1 MTDYVIETTNL
12 SKKYSKDYVVDSV
25 NMHVEKGKIYGLLG
39 KNGAGKTTTMCMLL
53 NLVSPSDGGMLLFGM
68 DPKKNSKEVYKKI
81 GSIIETPGFYEN
93 LTAYENLKIIAKLRG
108 NYNPLNIKMVL
119 DMVNLGHEKTR
130 LFKDFSLG
138 MKQRLGI
145 AAAIMHNPELLIL
158 DEPINGLDPFGI
170 KEIRDLLKK
179 LSSDYGVTI
188 LISSH
193 ILSEIE
199 NIADVIGFMDEGVL
213 IDEISREE
221 LHKRLDKFVE
231 FEVSDIDLAIE
242 LLNKNGYADKEDY
255 SFTRNVGEY
264 IDNVES
270 QEDMLWESEDNMLW
284 ESNKTSK
291 KSIGGTIHLFSN
303 LDLRDQF
310 NKLFVSSG
318 ISVRKVNL
326 CEENLEDF
334 FTRTVSNV

>member
-1 MTDYVIETTNL
+1 MVDYVIKTNNL
-12 SKKYSKDYVVDSV
+12 SKIYSNTKVVNSI

-53 NLVSPSDGGMLLFGM
+53 NLTYPTSGEIFLFG
-68 DPKKNSKEVYKKI
+68 KNSKKYSKELYSKI

-93 LTAYENLKIIAKLRG
+93 LTAYENLKIISKLRG
-108 NYNPLNIKMVL
+108 NYKPQNIDLVL
-119 DMVNLGHEKTR
+119 EMVNLNNAKSKK
-130 LFKDFSLG
+130 FKDFSLG

-170 KEIRDLLKK
+170 KEIRSLLKR
-179 LSSDYGVTI
+179 LAHEFGITI

-213 IDEISREE
+213 IEEISKEE
-221 LHKRLDKFVE
+221 LYERLNKFVE
-231 FEVSDIDLAIE
+231 FEVSDVDSAIGILEKLE
-242 LLNKNGYADKEDY
+242 LK
-255 SFTRNVGEY
+255 RNVDFDFENGMIRLY
-264 IDNVES
+264 
-270 QEDMLWESEDNMLW
+270 
-284 ESNKTSK
+284 
-291 KSIGGTIHLFSN
+291 SN
-303 LDLRDQF
+303 LELRDVF
-310 NKLFVSSG
+310 NSLFVKSG
-318 ISVRKVNL
+318 INVRKVNL

-334 FTRTVSNV
+334 FTRFVSNN